1 MPTWNSSSTLE
12 KLIPIVSAY
21 TMGPRATRPSKGK
34 RTLIQ
39 TLLNRAE
46 DEPDQLYGSFPLTD
60 NIEDGFKDFTVG
72 ELAQAVDVCAW
83 RIKEQYGIGIDYE
96 TILYMGVNDFRY
108 TIFTYAAIKC
118 GYKVGRQDSQ
128 RL

>member
-1 MPTWNSSSTLE
+1 MPTWNSPSTSE
-12 KLIPIVSAY
+12 NFIPTVRACK
-21 TMGPRATRPSKGK
+21 MKPGAPRPLKGK

-72 ELAQAVDVCAW
+72 ELAQAVDVSAW